1 MRKIA
6 SLVALAFVVAPVTSE
21 ARDEIAGP
29 VSAEILRV
37 IDGDTLL
44 VEARALGHS
53 ERWKSMF
60 EFAASMRRRCTPNA
74 LK

>member
-6 SLVALAFVVAPVTSE
+6 SLVALAFAVTPVASE

-37 IDGDTLL
+37 IDGETLL
-44 VEARALGHS
+44 VEAR
-53 ERWKSMF
+53 
-60 EFAASMRRRCTPNA
+60 P
-74 LK
+74 